1 MGKVAVVMD
10 WGGTWVRSG
19 VVDYDGNL
27 LWHDR
32 SLNKS
37 GGTQSEL
44 ITGAEEILSKALD
57 WCSNRSVAGIGIAAA
72 GPIDADSGIFYSPPN
87 LQVLDGI
94 SIKDIWASKIK
105 RPILV
110 GNDAT
115 LAALGEYNYGSG
127 LGSDDNIQRSR
138 TLLYLTISTGVGG
151 GVIDRG
157 KMVLGAHGMA
167 AEVGHIRIDSDDCA
181 PICQCG
187 NRGCLEA
194 LVSGTSIVNLFN
206 LELKNVKDQV
216 SRSFWDNKTIDAQI
230 ILDAAYSGDPVASLV
245 ANNLIRNLS
254 DGITSLIHLFNP
266 DLVVLGGGVSLSL
279 TRLGHLEAIQHR
291 VMSTLM
297 SRRHKEFRIVPAK
310 LGDNSGLIGAAHLVW
325 EEYG

>member
-1 MGKVAVVMD
+1 M
-10 WGGTWVRSG
+10 
-19 VVDYDGNL
+19 
-27 LWHDR
+27 
-32 SLNKS
+32 
-37 GGTQSEL
+37 
-44 ITGAEEILSKALD
+44 
-57 WCSNRSVAGIGIAAA
+57 
-72 GPIDADSGIFYSPPN
+72 
-87 LQVLDGI
+87 
-94 SIKDIWASKIK
+94 
-105 RPILV
+105 
-110 GNDAT
+110 
-115 LAALGEYNYGSG
+115 
-127 LGSDDNIQRSR
+127 
-138 TLLYLTISTGVGG
+138 TISTGVGG